1 MAIYVDIKNFGGRDL
16 IEGMI
21 RNYYDKLGVQ
31 KSNYKA
37 ISSIIRKP
45 IIERKTLKDGI
56 LSYRAKQS

>member
-56 LSYRAKQS
+56 L